1 MARRRY
7 QRGHLRLRG
16 KRAKVWVAMW
26 REDVIAPDGTT
37 RRIRKSEVLGTLK
50 EYKTRRL
57 AERALEQRLSDVN
70 SLNYKPR
77 PTATF
82 SEFAKKW
89 QTDVVSQHKRST
101 QSAHKSR
108 IRKHLD
114 PELGT
119 MCMKDISRELL
130 QAFVAR
136 KAKVLSAKSVR
147 NLTCGH
153 LMPTPA
159 GQAKVDRNVEM
170 GIRLFLGQ
178 LH

>member
-16 KRAKVWVAMW
+16 KREKVWVAMW

-70 SLNYKPR
+70 SLTYKPR

-82 SEFAKKW
+82 SEFAKSCKGR
-89 QTDVVSQHKRST
+89 VAVLNRPMSLNRMSEVRSGVF
-101 QSAHKSR
+101 
-108 IRKHLD
+108 LD
-114 PELGT
+114 SE
-119 MCMKDISRELL
+119 
-130 QAFVAR
+130 
-136 KAKVLSAKSVR
+136 
-147 NLTCGH
+147 
-153 LMPTPA
+153 
-159 GQAKVDRNVEM
+159 
-170 GIRLFLGQ
+170 
-178 LH
+178 